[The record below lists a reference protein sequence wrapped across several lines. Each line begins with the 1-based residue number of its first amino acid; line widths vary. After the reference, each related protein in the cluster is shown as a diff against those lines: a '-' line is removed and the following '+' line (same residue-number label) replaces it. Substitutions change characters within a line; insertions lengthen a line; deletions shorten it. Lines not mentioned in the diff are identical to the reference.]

1 MGNIIYD
8 EKKFIYESEAGR
20 QTLLD
25 LRRTLDNKSNIPI
38 IEVEGREVTV
48 LTLIDRL
55 QQFHPQIDAEAEKNQ
70 LGYVLMDFLLCRLLM
85 RSTRPLR
92 VAEFGC
98 TQGIMSFHLA
108 YLMGQY
114 NRKSLLCGIC
124 DSIGNESGNQW
135 LDRVSLV
142 QEPPELALS
151 VMDYDEKLIQE
162 KSFDLVIINGREQFR
177 EPQAVVENAFRVL
190 KDAGAVL
197 CYEKE
202 QPILTEALFDGTEE
216 PEIFPV
222 DNEVRVSCLEHGFFQ
237 EQFHEEPGE
246 EEYLR
251 TVNAAERLLI
261 EGADKSRMREG
272 YRRVDACLERV
283 MRQEHTDW
291 KLRLIELEEEILDA
305 MYPAK

>member
-1 MGNIIYD
+1 
-8 EKKFIYESEAGR
+8 
-20 QTLLD
+20 
-25 LRRTLDNKSNIPI
+25 
-38 IEVEGREVTV
+38 
-48 LTLIDRL
+48 
-55 QQFHPQIDAEAEKNQ
+55 
-70 LGYVLMDFLLCRLLM
+70 
-85 RSTRPLR
+85 
-92 VAEFGC
+92 
-98 TQGIMSFHLA
+98 MSFHLA

-142 QEPPELALS
+142 QEPPELAFS

-202 QPILTEALFDGTEE
+202 QPILT
-216 PEIFPV
+216 
-222 DNEVRVSCLEHGFFQ
+222 
-237 EQFHEEPGE
+237 GE

-251 TVNAAERLLI
+251 TVNAAERLLN
-261 EGADKSRMREG
+261 EGADKSRLREG